1 MTDNEKGLAS
11 FPATS
16 VTVQHTS
23 IATGL
28 SYDDLVGG
36 FERELGRRDLAAA
49 DPIAEVKGFM
59 EFGREVGRLAGP
71 RGLMDKPG

>member
-59 EFGREVGRLAGP
+59 ELSGRSVAWLA
-71 RGLMDKPG
+71 REA

>member
-1 MTDNEKGLAS
+1 MTGNEKGLAS
-11 FPATS
+11 FLATS

-36 FERELGRRDLAAA
+36 FERELGRWDLQ
-49 DPIAEVKGFM
+49 
-59 EFGREVGRLAGP
+59 L
-71 RGLMDKPG
+71 LMGC